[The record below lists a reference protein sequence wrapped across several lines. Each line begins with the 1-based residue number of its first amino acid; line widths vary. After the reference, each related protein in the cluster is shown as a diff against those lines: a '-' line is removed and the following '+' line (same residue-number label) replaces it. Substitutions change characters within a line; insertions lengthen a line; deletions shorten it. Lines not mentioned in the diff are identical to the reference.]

1 MLNYNFKR
9 DILKKILS
17 NKIRIAVIGLGYV
30 GLPLSLLLSK
40 RDNVVGIDIDK
51 KKINFLN
58 SNKSYLERI
67 NKSKIVKF
75 NKKIFFVLIF
85 RELKRLIL

>member
-40 RDNVVGIDIDK
+40 RTMW
-51 KKINFLN
+51 
-58 SNKSYLERI
+58 
-67 NKSKIVKF
+67 
-75 NKKIFFVLIF
+75 
-85 RELKRLIL
+85 